1 MEVIMRILFFSI
13 TAWMIAQSMKVI
25 SLMLF
30 KREFKP
36 SLFFSSGGMPSAHS
50 AFMASVSAQIGLIS
64 GFSSD
69 VFALSCAITTV
80 VVYDAYNVRH
90 SVGLQGKALNK
101 MIEYAKEDHD
111 RPEIQTLKEVMG
123 HTPLQ
128 VFCGVL
134 LGIVY
139 IIFLNTLG
147 LIA

>member
-1 MEVIMRILFFSI
+1 MRILFFSI

-50 AFMASVSAQIGLIS
+50 AFMASVSAQIGIIS

-80 VVYDAYNVRH
+80 VVYDAYNVRR

>member
-1 MEVIMRILFFSI
+1 
-13 TAWMIAQSMKVI
+13 
-25 SLMLF
+25 
-30 KREFKP
+30 
-36 SLFFSSGGMPSAHS
+36 MPSAHS

-80 VVYDAYNVRH
+80 VVYDAYNVRR

-139 IIFLNTLG
+139 IIVLNSLG
-147 LIA
+147 IIA

>member
-1 MEVIMRILFFSI
+1 MRILFFSI

-80 VVYDAYNVRH
+80 VVYDAYNVRR

>member
-1 MEVIMRILFFSI
+1 MRILFFSI

-50 AFMASVSAQIGLIS
+50 AFMSSVSAQIGLIS

-80 VVYDAYNVRH
+80 VVYDAYNVRR

>member
-1 MEVIMRILFFSI
+1 MRILFFSI

-80 VVYDAYNVRH
+80 VVYDAYNVRR

-139 IIFLNTLG
+139 IIVLNSLG
-147 LIA
+147 IIA

>member
-1 MEVIMRILFFSI
+1 MRILFFSI
-13 TAWMIAQSMKVI
+13 TAWIIAQSMKVI

-69 VFALSCAITTV
+69 VFALSWAITTV

>member
-1 MEVIMRILFFSI
+1 MFFSI

-80 VVYDAYNVRH
+80 VVYDAYNVRR